1 MNQSIMININNSLL
15 NKIYKSDEMTED
27 SKSLCHDFELISES
41 EKGSEPEIEFI
52 LETDTDSDPELETE
66 FIPESETESISECET
81 GPESETEFIPESET
95 ESGPEF
101 VPELDDFNE
110 KSLINDSLDD
120 SSLDMYEIDDTSYK
134 DKNNYVRSMKY
145 LAQIL
150 KKIFCCKYEIN
161 PKKIIAHVPFE
172 DDELIESKEDK
183 NESENVTY
191 FPPDEIYKLRGSV

>member
-15 NKIYKSDEMTED
+15 NKINKPEMTKD
-27 SKSLCHDFELISES
+27 YKSLCHDFELVSES
-41 EKGSEPEIEFI
+41 DKEPEIEFI

-66 FIPESETESISECET
+66 SGPESETESI
-81 GPESETEFIPESET
+81 PESETEFIPESET

-101 VPELDDFNE
+101 VPELDDFNG

-172 DDELIESKEDK
+172 DDELIESKEEK
-183 NESENVTY
+183 NESLNVTY
-191 FPPDEIYKLRGSV
+191 FPSDEIYKLRGSV

>member
-1 MNQSIMININNSLL
+1 MININNSLL
-15 NKIYKSDEMTED
+15 NKINKPEMTKD
-27 SKSLCHDFELISES
+27 YKSLCHDFELVSES

-81 GPESETEFIPESET
+81 GPASETEFIPESET
-95 ESGPEF
+95 ESSPEF

-110 KSLINDSLDD
+110 KSLIDDSLDD

-172 DDELIESKEDK
+172 DDELIKEDK

>member
-1 MNQSIMININNSLL
+1 MSQSIMININNSLL
-15 NKIYKSDEMTED
+15 NKINKPEMTD
-27 SKSLCHDFELISES
+27 YKSLCHDFELVSES

-52 LETDTDSDPELETE
+52 LERDTDSDPELE
-66 FIPESETESISECET
+66 IESS
-81 GPESETEFIPESET
+81 PESET
-95 ESGPEF
+95 ESGPESETGPASETEFILESDTESSPEF

-110 KSLINDSLDD
+110 KSLIDDSLDD

-172 DDELIESKEDK
+172 DDELIKEDK

>member
-1 MNQSIMININNSLL
+1 MTIIIYIKKFDIIINLMNQSIMININNSLL

-66 FIPESETESISECET
+66 FIPESETES
-81 GPESETEFIPESET
+81 
-95 ESGPEF
+95 GPEF

-150 KKIFCCKYEIN
+150 KKLFCCKYEIN
-161 PKKIIAHVPFE
+161 PKKIISHVPFE

-183 NESENVTY
+183 NESEIVTY
-191 FPPDEIYKLRGSV
+191 FPSDEIYKLRGSV

>member
-15 NKIYKSDEMTED
+15 NKINKPEMTKD
-27 SKSLCHDFELISES
+27 YKSLCHDFELVSES
-41 EKGSEPEIEFI
+41 EKESESEI
-52 LETDTDSDPELETE
+52 E
-66 FIPESETESISECET
+66 FIPESENEFIPESENESI
-81 GPESETEFIPESET
+81 PESETEFIPESET

-161 PKKIIAHVPFE
+161 PKKIISHVPFE

>member
-15 NKIYKSDEMTED
+15 KKINKPEIKDY
-27 SKSLCHDFELISES
+27 KSLCHDFELVSES
-41 EKGSEPEIEFI
+41 DKEPEIEFI

-66 FIPESETESISECET
+66 SGPESETESIPESETESI
-81 GPESETEFIPESET
+81 PESETEFIPESET

-101 VPELDDFNE
+101 VPELDDFNG

-134 DKNNYVRSMKY
+134 AKNYCVKSMKY
-145 LAQIL
+145 FAQIL
-150 KKIFCCKYEIN
+150 KKLPCCKYEIN

-172 DDELIESKEDK
+172 DDELIESKDK

>member
-52 LETDTDSDPELETE
+52 LETDTDSDPELE
-66 FIPESETESISECET
+66 IESS
-81 GPESETEFIPESET
+81 PESET

-150 KKIFCCKYEIN
+150 KKLFCCKYEIN
-161 PKKIIAHVPFE
+161 PKKIISHVPFE

-183 NESENVTY
+183 NESEIVTY
-191 FPPDEIYKLRGSV
+191 FPSDEIYKLRGSV